1 MRKNLLDLSGK
12 ISDFII
18 VVLEVISDVANN
30 LSIPFFVIGAT
41 ARDILLNNY
50 YGIKTERA
58 TYDIDLGISVETWNI
73 FENLTESLIATG
85 NFKKIKSP
93 QRLFYKDKFPVD
105 IVPFGRISDP
115 KNSIKWPPNNEIE
128 MSTLGFKESYDH
140 SVLVRLKSN
149 PKLEV
154 KFASLCGLALMKII
168 SWDEKY
174 PERSKDAKDL
184 DFIMRNYIYAGN
196 EERVYDEESDLFEGE
211 NFDYEYMSSRLLGRD
226 IALMSEPKTKDKIRN
241 ILNHQT
247 GKRTRYRMVEDMM
260 RSNSV
265 FRNDFEEKL
274 NLLEE
279 LKKGLLERL

>member
-30 LSIPFFVIGAT
+30 LYIPFFVIGAT
-41 ARDILLNNY
+41 ARDVLLNDY

-58 TYDIDLGISVETWNI
+58 TYDIDLGVSVENWHI
-73 FENLTESLIATG
+73 FENLTASLIATG
-85 NFKKIKSP
+85 HFNKKKPP

-128 MSTLGFKESYDH
+128 LSTLGFKESYDH
-140 SVLVRLKSN
+140 SVLVRLRPN
-149 PKLEV
+149 PILEV
-154 KFASLCGLALMKII
+154 RFASLCGLALMKII

-196 EERVYDEESDLFEGE
+196 EERVYDEESDLFERE
-211 NFDYEYMSSRLLGRD
+211 DIDYEYMSSRLLGRD

-247 GKRTRYRMVEDMM
+247 GEQNRYNMVENMM
-260 RSNSV
+260 NSV
-265 FRNDFEEKL
+265 FRDDFEEKL

>member
-1 MRKNLLDLSGK
+1 
-12 ISDFII
+12 
-18 VVLEVISDVANN
+18 VISDVANN
-30 LSIPFFVIGAT
+30 LYIPFFVIGAT
-41 ARDILLNNY
+41 ARDVLLNDY

-58 TYDIDLGISVETWNI
+58 TYDIDLGVSVENWHI
-73 FENLTESLIATG
+73 FENLTASLIATG
-85 NFKKIKSP
+85 HFNKKKPP

-128 MSTLGFKESYDH
+128 LSTLGFKESYDH
-140 SVLVRLKSN
+140 SVLVRLRPN
-149 PKLEV
+149 PILEV
-154 KFASLCGLALMKII
+154 RFASLCGLALMKII

-196 EERVYDEESDLFEGE
+196 EERVYDEESDLFERE
-211 NFDYEYMSSRLLGRD
+211 DIDYEYMSSRLLGRD

-247 GKRTRYRMVEDMM
+247 GEQNRYKMVEDMM
-260 RSNSV
+260 NSV
-265 FRNDFEEKL
+265 FRDDFEEKL

>member
-18 VVLEVISDVANN
+18 VVLEVISDVTNN
-30 LSIPFFVIGAT
+30 LYIPFFVIGAT
-41 ARDILLNNY
+41 ARDVLLNDY

-58 TYDIDLGISVETWNI
+58 TYDIDLGVSVDNWHI
-73 FENLTESLIATG
+73 FENLTASLIATG
-85 NFKKIKSP
+85 HFNKKKPP

-128 MSTLGFKESYDH
+128 LSTLGFKESYDH
-140 SVLVRLKSN
+140 SVLVRLRSN
-149 PKLEV
+149 PILEV
-154 KFASLCGLALMKII
+154 RFASLCGLALMKII

-196 EERVYDEESDLFEGE
+196 EERVYDEESDLFERE
-211 NFDYEYMSSRLLGRD
+211 DIDYEYMSSRLLGRD

-247 GKRTRYRMVEDMM
+247 GEQNRYKMVEDMM
-260 RSNSV
+260 NSV
-265 FRNDFEEKL
+265 FRDDFEEKL